1 MTDTELEETARRLF
15 DQIPADGTEPDAT
28 LKALLCE
35 VFREWG
41 RRDFDAAA
49 RFAMPGEGVM
59 PHLPHLVRPGELL
72 LLAAWAGFGESDPE
86 LAWQRMH
93 DTAADQE
100 TSWTFPFDGSLE
112 AIAVVESIF
121 GKMIDHSLEAAAA
134 AISDHRFRNV
144 ALGVLL
150 SRMDDPGQRDD
161 LLQRSL
167 EEQAVRF
174 PVPDFITRSNIDA
187 ILSHPDRSM
196 PELSLTARALAG
208 IAAQDPD
215 QAWALLSSLTTRMSN
230 ESLGFVSAWG
240 TRQPDEALRFFESLP
255 NEGDLKWLDAR
266 LVRRLLP
273 THPEQAIAYYAR
285 MPADAR
291 VLFQHSEMGAV
302 HQSLLP
308 SPQWPVVE
316 GMKPGIP
323 TAELVQRLRLA
334 LDEHL
339 PRDFVRV
346 HWNAWLDTSR

>member
-1 MTDTELEETARRLF
+1 MTDAELVDTARRLV
-15 DQIPADGTEPDAT
+15 DQIPADGTEPDAS

-49 RFAMPGEGVM
+49 QFATHGEGVM
-59 PHLPHLVRPGELL
+59 PHLPHLVRPGKLL
-72 LLAAWAGFGESDPE
+72 LLAAWAGYKEAHPE
-86 LAWQRMH
+86 LAWWRMNNS
-93 DTAADQE
+93 ALAQE
-100 TSWTFPFDGSLE
+100 PSQTFPFDGSLE

-121 GKMIDHSLEAAAA
+121 GKMIDQSPDAAAA
-134 AISDHRFRNV
+134 AISDHRFRNL

-150 SRMDDPGQRDD
+150 SRTEDPGQRVAI
-161 LLQRSL
+161 LQRSMA
-167 EEQAVRF
+167 EYAMHHPGRE
-174 PVPDFITRSNIDA
+174 IINRSNIDA
-187 ILSHPDRSM
+187 ILNHPDRSI

-230 ESLGFVSAWG
+230 ESLGFVSAWV

-255 NEGDLKWLDAR
+255 SEGDLKWLDAR

-291 VLFQHSEMGAV
+291 MLFQHSEMGAV

-339 PRDFVRV
+339 PRDFVRA
-346 HWNAWLDTSR
+346 HWNMWLDMSR